1 MPIAVNILTIGNE
14 SPVLGE
20 DDKLPFELFAFPLEV
35 KLPFEVMVVA
45 CFEVVTV
52 VLVIPIGKEVDVVVA
67 TNVDVLV
74 DCRSSDEIIVVVKVV
89 EVMVV

>member
-20 DDKLPFELFAFPLEV
+20 DDELSFELFAFPLEV